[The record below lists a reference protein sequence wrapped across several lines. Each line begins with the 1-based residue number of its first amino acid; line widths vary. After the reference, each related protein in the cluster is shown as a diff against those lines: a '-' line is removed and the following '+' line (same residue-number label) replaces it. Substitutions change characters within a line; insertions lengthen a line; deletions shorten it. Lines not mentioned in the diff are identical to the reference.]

1 MNLFAVFLFPNPM
14 KISGFS
20 FVRNA
25 EIFDYPV
32 LESITSLL
40 PICDEV
46 IVAVG
51 KSDDNTLEL
60 LQSLQSPKLK
70 IIETVWDDSLRQG
83 GKILAEQTNV
93 ALSHCTGDWCI
104 YLQADEILHEE
115 DYTVILSEIIQ
126 ADSNGEIEAL
136 LFAYRHFYGSY
147 DYLGAGRQ
155 WYRQEIRVIRNTGK
169 VISWGDAQGFRKLEN
184 GTPEKLTAHR
194 IKARIFHYGWVKHPR
209 IQQRKQLSFHKLWH
223 SDDWMKDNIPN
234 VDEFEYE
241 CYELERFNET
251 HPRVM
256 QQRIEQSKEW
266 TDRFDSSRLKPKPLR
281 MKITDAIEHLTGWRI
296 GEYKNFIEV

>member
-1 MNLFAVFLFPNPM
+1 M

-25 EIFDYPV
+25 VIFDYPV

-70 IIETVWDDSLRQG
+70 IIETLWDDSLRQG
-83 GKILAEQTNV
+83 GKILADQTNV
-93 ALSHCTGDWCI
+93 ALAECTGDWCI
-104 YLQADEILHEE
+104 YLQADEILNEE
-115 DYTVILSEIIQ
+115 DYTIILSEITK
-126 ADSNGEIEAL
+126 ADSNTKTDAL

-155 WYRQEIRVIRNTGK
+155 WYRQEIRAFRNTGK
-169 VISWGDAQGFRKLEN
+169 VISWGDAQGFK
-184 GTPEKLTAHR
+184 K
-194 IKARIFHYGWVKHPR
+194 VKNR
-209 IQQRKQLSFHKLWH
+209 T
-223 SDDWMKDNIPN
+223 
-234 VDEFEYE
+234 FEYG
-241 CYELERFNET
+241 CYELERFTET

-256 QQRIEQSKEW
+256 HKRIEESKEW
-266 TDRFDSSRLKPKPLR
+266 TKYFDGSRLKPKPFR
-281 MKITDAIEHLTGWRI
+281 MKITDAIEHLSGWRI

>member
-1 MNLFAVFLFPNPM
+1 M

-32 LESITSLL
+32 VESITSLL

-51 KSDDNTLEL
+51 NSNDNTLKF
-60 LQSLQSPKLK
+60 LQSIQSPKLK

-83 GKILAEQTNV
+83 GKILADQTNV
-93 ALSHCTGDWCI
+93 ALQSCTGDWCI

-115 DYTVILSEIIQ
+115 DYLTIHNEILN
-126 ADSNGEIEAL
+126 AHTKTDAL
-136 LFAYRHFYGSY
+136 LFTYRHFYGSY
-147 DYLGAGRQ
+147 DFLGAGRQ
-155 WYRQEIRVIRNTGK
+155 WYRQEIRAFRNTGN
-169 VISWGDAQGFRKLEN
+169 VVSWGDAQGFRKKIN
-184 GTPEKLTAHR
+184 STYAKLTAHR
-194 IKARIFHYGWVKHPR
+194 ISARIFHYGWVKHPR
-209 IQQRKQLSFHKLWH
+209 IQQLKQRTFHKLWH

-234 VDEFEYE
+234 VEEFEYQ
-241 CYELERFNET
+241 CHELQPFTET
-251 HPRVM
+251 HPALM
-256 QQRIEQSKEW
+256 SKRIEQAKEW
-266 TDRFDSSRLKPKPLR
+266 TKYFDSSRLKPKPFL
-281 MKITDAIEHLTGWRI
+281 MKFTDLIENLFGWRI